1 MKIDLPK
8 DWTAVTVRQFQ
19 ALQGILTEDGDEY
32 DKNVAIISIMS
43 GASVDDI
50 EDYTLKTYAQCMKA
64 LEFLTQPLPEEK
76 VKSFLCNGKK
86 YRVFSDVYE
95 LNGGQYITLMHLLK
109 DPEKVIDHLHEV
121 MAVFCVP
128 YDKKWYGWKKAKYNS
143 KVHKEVAN
151 EMLDVPMSIVQ
162 PLSAFFLASY
172 LRFATHTLASS
183 VKELEKIKTKAE
195 KKLARLNQNTAGST
209 PLITSLT
216 MTLQNGVTFL
226 NSLCASF
233 LTSFRFKRRSKRETT
248 K

>member
-19 ALQGILTEDGDEY
+19 ALQGILKEDGEEY

-43 GASVDDI
+43 GESVDDI
-50 EDYTLKTYAQCMKA
+50 EHYTLETYAKCMKA
-64 LEFLTQPLPEEK
+64 LAFLTKPLPEDK
-76 VKSFLCNGKK
+76 VKSFFCNGKK
-86 YRVFSDVYE
+86 YQVYSNVYK

-143 KVHKEVAN
+143 KVHEEVAKD
-151 EMLDVPMSIVQ
+151 MLDVPMSIVQ

-172 LRFATHTLASS
+172 LKFATHTLASS

-195 KKLARLNQNTAGST
+195 KKLARLNRSTAGST
-209 PLITSLT
+209 RSTTYLT
-216 MTLQNGVTFL
+216 MTLQNGATFL
-226 NSLCASF
+226 NSLCESF
-233 LTSFRFKRRSKRETT
+233 LTSFRFKKRSKRGTT

>member
-1 MKIDLPK
+1 MKIELPK

-19 ALQGILTEDGDEY
+19 ALQGILKEDGEEY

-50 EDYTLKTYAQCMKA
+50 EDYTLETYAKCMKA
-64 LEFLTQPLPEEK
+64 LAFLTKPLPEDK
-76 VKSFLCNGKK
+76 VKNFFCNGKK
-86 YRVFSDVYE
+86 YRVFSNVYK

-128 YDKKWYGWKKAKYNS
+128 YKKKWYGWKEAKYNS
-143 KVHKEVAN
+143 KLHEEVAKD
-151 EMLDVPMSIVQ
+151 MLDVPMSIVQ

-172 LRFATHTLASS
+172 LKFATLTLESS
-183 VKELEKIKTKAE
+183 VRELEKIKTKAG
-195 KKLARLNQNTAGST
+195 KKLARLNRSSAGSI
-209 PLITSLT
+209 PLTTSLT
-216 MTLQNGVTFL
+216 MTLQNGATFL
-226 NSLCASF
+226 NSLCESF
-233 LTSFRFKRRSKRETT
+233 LTSFRFKKRSKRETT